1 MEKYKYIL
9 LYTAILFFG
18 LINYKKYNHNL
29 QLKLW
34 LYFLVYSF
42 LNEIGARYII
52 ETYNVRAMI
61 SSNAWWSVNSFFY
74 LFFFLSL
81 IKNTKKKKYI
91 IGLIVV
97 LGIYST
103 ISVLFFKDIRKNYF
117 VDSWIL
123 GQLFVIASIM
133 FYYSEML
140 LSDSI
145 FNIKYS
151 LFFWISIGALIFN
164 LGILPVF
171 VVGELI
177 DYQGIFRYIIFGLN
191 VVLSLCFITGFLISK
206 KEFNN

>member
-18 LINYKKYNHNL
+18 LINYKKYSHNL

-34 LYFLVYSF
+34 LYFVVYSF
-42 LNEIGARYII
+42 FNEIGSRYII

-61 SSNAWWSVNSFFY
+61 LSNAWWSVNSFFY

-91 IGLIVV
+91 IGMIVV
-97 LGIYST
+97 FGIYLI
-103 ISVLFFKDIRKNYF
+103 ISVLFFKDIRKDYF

-133 FYYSEML
+133 FYYSELL

-145 FNIKYS
+145 LNVKYS
-151 LFFWISIGALIFN
+151 LFFWISIGSLIFN

-171 VVGELI
+171 VIGELI
-177 DYQGIFRYIIFGLN
+177 DYQGIFKYIIFGLN
-191 VVLSLCFITGFLISK
+191 IVLSLCFITGFLISK
-206 KEFNN
+206 KEYN